1 MSVDVIDVPEHHQ
14 FEAVLDGE
22 VVGFAA
28 YQKTDELI
36 VFTHTEVDSSLEG
49 QGVGGALIR
58 DALDHVREL
67 GLRVLPICPFV
78 QAWMLRHPDYT
89 DLDYRR
95 PASKVTD

>member
-1 MSVDVIDVPEHHQ
+1 MSVDVIDVPERHR

>member
-1 MSVDVIDVPEHHQ
+1 MSVDVIDVPERHR

-78 QAWMLRHPDYT
+78 QTWMLRHPDYT

>member
-1 MSVDVIDVPEHHQ
+1 MSVQVSDVPERQ
-14 FEAVLDGE
+14 RFEAVLAGE

-28 YQKTDELI
+28 YQKTDQLI
-36 VFTHTEVDSSLEG
+36 VFTHTEVAPSLEG

-58 DALDHVREL
+58 DALDQVRKL

-78 QAWMLRHPDYT
+78 QAWMLRHREYA
-89 DLDYRR
+89 DLDYRA

>member
-1 MSVDVIDVPEHHQ
+1 MSVDVVDVPGRHR

-28 YQKTDELI
+28 YQKADELI

-58 DALDHVREL
+58 GALDQVREL
-67 GLRVLPICPFV
+67 RLPVLPICPFV
-78 QAWMLRHPDYT
+78 QAWMLRHPEYA
-89 DLDYRR
+89 DLDYRA